1 MEGTYRDD
9 LFVGVY
15 EKAAG
20 HLITTEPYT
29 PLAKENHSSF
39 PLFYK

>member
-1 MEGTYRDD
+1 MEGYSDD

-15 EKAAG
+15 ERAAG